1 LPEDAIAGTCAGS
14 LYVHLGAPDRS
25 RLTPPATVPFSSTRM
40 AGSQAVILADI
51 SVATRV
57 RIHAARRTVRFGSLP
72 PRRGFGRLAVI
83 FVSPVHGAGSPL
95 HHRDVI
101 FASWPEHFASR

>member
-1 LPEDAIAGTCAGS
+1 MPEDAIAGSSAGS
-14 LYVHLGAPDRS
+14 LYVHLGAPDGFRS
-25 RLTPPATVPFSSTRM
+25 TSPATVTFSSTRM
-40 AGSQAVILADI
+40 AVPQAVILADI
-51 SVATRV
+51 PVATGV

-72 PRRGFGRLAVI
+72 PRRDFGRLALI